1 MSVIKMSEIE
11 KELKKVLKV
20 NGDFDIVNT
29 TVRRKEIEQMILHK
43 YELDFFKVKVV
54 YWIFFVLCLGM
65 MVGGYISLRSANDT
79 KAMLCWLIF
88 FMIGFNSTILM
99 KLWYWVIDTKLNV
112 LKEIKQLQLQVTELT
127 GKKEPSEV

>member
-1 MSVIKMSEIE
+1 
-11 KELKKVLKV
+11 
-20 NGDFDIVNT
+20 
-29 TVRRKEIEQMILHK
+29 
-43 YELDFFKVKVV
+43 
-54 YWIFFVLCLGM
+54 M